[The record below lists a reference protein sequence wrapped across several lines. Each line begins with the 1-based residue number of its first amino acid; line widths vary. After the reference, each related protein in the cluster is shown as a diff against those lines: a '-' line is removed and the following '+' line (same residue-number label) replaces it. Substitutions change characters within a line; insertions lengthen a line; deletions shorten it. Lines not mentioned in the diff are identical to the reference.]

1 MAVTR
6 SPFVKK
12 QTLDRPVGYGFDDL
26 GKAIYTFADGTSR
39 LLRPERDTSQ
49 DEQDFADAQ
58 NRLEQNIYKAQS
70 KAQEVGKDSIAD
82 QLGNIATGGT
92 PKQVGDGW
100 FKSLY
105 DIVTLP
111 LDLSARE
118 KWVSALKIGKPVSST
133 LQSAL
138 NEVADGLTV
147 LTGKTRYD
155 ARGNKIKPS
164 MTEFV
169 TNARNFDF
177 EIFGEGGTVKGSDKL
192 LNKTVNFLVN
202 TATDPLTYFTLP
214 ASAASKAGRFATVL
228 KGIGLQKK
236 YPNLIDDVVLDNLGR
251 KGPVAF
257 PKEIRDAEG
266 IFVGVKFMG
275 KEIPNSSVL
284 AEIWAE
290 TAGAVSAKAGDI
302 LFRKYPKAQAFI
314 AKKQTKPLVLAGLG
328 RRHLSGQEWYD
339 TYLQGLAHYSAN
351 TLGKGSALYAK
362 GVITGEITNTAMVIK
377 DLPDSEQKLLVSL
390 IEDRSGAVTNNPLTR
405 EIVDNFKTWDA
416 AQRDVINA
424 KADEL
429 SVKYGINVKEMGFV
443 QDHIYHSITDEA
455 KEFLRSQGKSKTN
468 GTAKYAKYFAD
479 YKLTADEIK
488 TGRGISSYRKV
499 RGPEL
504 DPVTGVT
511 EYSEFLGQK
520 VLQGDISEINEIAM
534 KELGI
539 PWFKTDLPTIIDD
552 SIASYSRMHGRYAY
566 VERLLDFGPEVI
578 KPLIKKAVDDGP
590 LADVLYKIVTDL
602 TAEAARLTPRVKRNV
617 AAGLAG
623 TREGLATE
631 VQEISNVARAVL
643 TGKASYRK
651 AVDDETLKVVSSID
665 AIIERMQELA
675 EQAVKVSPDKKGEF
689 NNLYLAT
696 MRHAAEMKEALL
708 RGEGERFLTM
718 QELRYEY
725 VSRFPNNDDWQGKS
739 AEWMAERIV
748 RDAGG
753 ADVVDSREVFRQKT
767 HDALIQM
774 RDEIPAGDPEAARVI
789 DETILANETELEAL
803 ARINV
808 AKDNAS
814 YATEGLI
821 YGFPPSFSD
830 EPIPFQLYTTRPI
843 DNEFGTFAQMEDAI
857 VGHAIPEQDLLDLR
871 DPTTFA
877 NFLNPEFWADD
888 LNRAWAEVGVPDMMP
903 MDIVDNMIANN
914 GFIDPEFIRAYPEKA
929 EWLMGM
935 YDMQTKID
943 TILETA
949 DDVLP
954 MSNEELNDFFTWF
967 ADMQERLAGSLSP
980 DNAETVG
987 KVVAN
992 KWFGGV
998 VDDAAANGYKGALM
1012 PLTRIFDDFEP
1023 SLNEWAVLLPSNTP
1037 AFKVGDS
1044 IASPW
1049 QLLQDNGFMKTIMD
1063 ETLEATHLA
1072 KTDAK
1077 KLLQQNG
1084 IEVGKTL
1091 AERAKLDEQIA
1102 ESVKVDNAYRALMN
1116 LRGSDSVQVGGKSVP
1131 KTVILNKLATLDS
1144 FFANAYS
1151 KIDQD
1156 ILREI
1161 EKTFGAEEL
1170 QTLRLDYKQRLPMLL
1185 NQVKVLETW
1194 TDEVGSALDQEV
1206 NDFLLLLSNKPP
1218 KGSTAA
1224 SNAAWSKHVE
1234 KSLESSLSLQE
1245 FPAVKEGYDRV
1256 TKILHA
1262 DELALAK
1269 IESEIPQAFSFYAQ
1283 AKMLGI
1289 RGQKFEEVAE
1299 FGWEELKGLGLQIPK
1314 EAKEQ
1319 WMPAIKK
1326 LSDAGEYGALLRNF
1340 DKLNAYWKR
1349 WVTASIGFFVRNGF
1363 SAIFMDYADG
1373 VTNDAIGTGIKWAAA
1388 QNETVGKRLHG
1399 KNFSNWMERAGITD
1413 PQEMAKAEWATKVV
1427 MATGHGVNDDF
1438 AAPTIGRLAQVT
1450 TDKYI
1455 NFFQNKNS
1463 FVERA
1468 VRLPMAID
1476 SFNKGHTFD
1485 EAVARITRVHFDY
1498 SDLSK
1503 LDETVKR
1510 FIPFWIWTSRNI
1522 PLQITQILTRPKAYY
1537 EYQRVQKELPV
1548 NANLLMPKWINER
1561 EPLGLGNGLANWVLT
1576 PDLPH
1581 IRMKAMFEGFANPQ
1595 QALGQTGLPIR
1606 LPLELITGKKFG
1618 TFVQDFNPYGRQKEV
1633 KGPYET
1639 LIAKALNKFVEDGQI
1654 TTDKYGNLVMDERV
1668 THTVESIFPIIA
1680 QINRLTGG
1688 ATGGKEALE
1697 ERMLSSILNYL
1708 GIPARYI
1715 GPVQQKQEA
1724 QRQNREMEDLLKQL
1738 KQYGYEQGIGTT
1750 EEP

>member
-26 GKAIYTFADGTSR
+26 GRAIYTFKDGTSR
-39 LLRPERDTSQ
+39 LLRPQRDTSQ
-49 DEQDFADAQ
+49 DEQDFTEAQ
-58 NRLEQNIYKAQS
+58 NELEQNIYKAQS
-70 KAQEVGKDSIAD
+70 KALEVGKDSIAD
-82 QLGNIATGGT
+82 QLGNIAMGGA
-92 PKQVGDGW
+92 PKQVGGGW

-105 DIVTLP
+105 NAVTLP
-111 LDLSARE
+111 LDLGSRE
-118 KWVSALKIGKPVSST
+118 KWLSALKIGKPVSST

-138 NEVADGLTV
+138 NEVSDGITV
-147 LTGKTRYD
+147 LTGRTRID
-155 ARGNKIKPS
+155 ARGNKVKPS
-164 MTEFV
+164 ISEFV
-169 TNARNFDF
+169 SNARNFDF
-177 EIFGEGGTVKGSDKL
+177 QIFGEGGTVGNADAL
-192 LNKTVNFLVN
+192 PNKIMNFITNTV
-202 TATDPLTYFTLP
+202 TDPLTYGTFP
-214 ASAASKAGRFATVL
+214 ASQASRAGRFASVL
-228 KGIGLQKK
+228 RGLELQKK
-236 YPNLIDDVVLDNLGR
+236 YPALIDDVVLENVAR

-257 PKEIRDAEG
+257 PKEVRDAEG
-266 IFVGVKFMG
+266 IFVGVKYLG

-290 TAGAVSAKAGDI
+290 TAGAVRATIGDVWW
-302 LFRKYPKAQAFI
+302 RKFPKSQAFLTN
-314 AKKQTKPLVLAGLG
+314 AKNKPLVIAGLG
-328 RRHLSGQEWYD
+328 RRHLSGKEWYD

-351 TLGKGSALYAK
+351 TVAKGSALYAK
-362 GVITGEITNTAMVIK
+362 GVITGEITNAAMAVK
-377 DLPDSEQKLLVSL
+377 GLPDDEQKLLVSL
-390 IEDRSGAVTNNPLTR
+390 IENRSGATTSNPLTQA
-405 EIVDNFKTWDA
+405 IVDSFKTWDA
-416 AQRDVINA
+416 AQRDVINV
-424 KADEL
+424 KALEL
-429 SVKYGINVKEMGFV
+429 STKYGINVKEMGFV

-455 KEFLRSQGKSKTN
+455 KEFLRSQGRSRKEGS
-468 GTAKYAKYFAD
+468 AKYIKYFAD

-499 RGPEL
+499 RGPEI

-511 EYSEFLGQK
+511 KYSEFLGQK
-520 VLQGDISEINEIAM
+520 VLKGDISEINEIAM

-539 PWFKTDLPTIIDD
+539 PWFKTDLPSIIDD

-566 VERLLDFGPEVI
+566 AERLLDFGPEVI
-578 KPLIKKAVDDGP
+578 KPLIKKSVDDGP
-590 LADVLYKIVTDL
+590 IADALYKIVTDL
-602 TAEAARLTPRVKRNV
+602 TAEATRLTPRVKRNV
-617 AAGLAG
+617 TAGLAG
-623 TREGLATE
+623 TRESLATE
-631 VQEISNVARAVL
+631 LQEVSDVARAVL
-643 TGKASYRK
+643 VGKTSYRK

-739 AEWMAERIV
+739 AEWLAERIV

-753 ADVVDSREVFRQKT
+753 GDAIDAREVFRQRT
-767 HDALIQM
+767 HDELVKM
-774 RDEIPAGDPEAARVI
+774 RDAIPAGDSEAVRII
-789 DETILANETELEAL
+789 DEAILANETELEAL

-830 EPIPFQLYTTRPI
+830 EPIPFQLYTTKPI

-857 VGHAIPEQDLLDLR
+857 VGHAIPEEDLLDLR

-903 MDIVDNMIANN
+903 MDVVDNMIANN
-914 GFIDPEFIRAYPEKA
+914 GFIDPDFIRAYPEKA

-935 YDMQTKID
+935 YDMQNKID
-943 TILETA
+943 EILETA

-980 DNAETVG
+980 DNAESVG
-987 KVVAN
+987 RVVTN

-1012 PLTRIFDDFEP
+1012 PLTRIFDDFET

-1037 AFKVGDS
+1037 AFKIGDS
-1044 IASPW
+1044 ITSPW

-1072 KTDAK
+1072 KTDVQ
-1077 KLLQQNG
+1077 KLLRQNG
-1084 IEVGKTL
+1084 IEAGQTL
-1091 AERAKLDEQIA
+1091 AERAKLDEEIA
-1102 ESVKVDNAYRALMN
+1102 KSAKVDNAFRALMN
-1116 LRGSDSVQVGGKSVP
+1116 LRATDSVQVGGKFVP
-1131 KTVILNKLATLDS
+1131 KTVILDKLATLDS
-1144 FFANAYS
+1144 FFTNAYS
-1151 KIDQD
+1151 KIDRD

-1161 EKTFGAEEL
+1161 EKTFGPSEL

-1185 NQVKVLETW
+1185 NEVKVLETW
-1194 TDEVGSALDQEV
+1194 TDEVGSALEQEV

-1224 SNAAWSKHVE
+1224 SNAAWAKHVE

-1245 FPAVKEGYDRV
+1245 FPAVKEAYDRV

-1269 IESEIPQAFSFYAQ
+1269 IESEIPQAFSFFAA
-1283 AKMLGI
+1283 AKTLGI
-1289 RGQKFEEVAE
+1289 RGKKFEEVAE
-1299 FGWEELKGLGLQIPK
+1299 FGWEELSGLGLQIPK

-1340 DKLNAYWKR
+1340 DKMNAYWKR
-1349 WVTASIGFFVRNGF
+1349 WVTASVGFFVRNGM
-1363 SAIFMDYADG
+1363 SATFMNYADG
-1373 VTNDAIGTGIKWAAA
+1373 VTNDAIGLGIKWAWA
-1388 QNETVGKRLHG
+1388 QNESVGRRLSG
-1399 KNFSNWMERAGITD
+1399 KNFTNWMSRAGITD
-1413 PQEMAKAEWATKVV
+1413 PAEMAKAEWVTKVV

-1455 NFFQNKNS
+1455 NFFQRKNS

-1476 SFNKGHTFD
+1476 SFNKGQTFD

-1503 LDETVKR
+1503 FDEVAKR
-1510 FIPFWIWTSRNI
+1510 VIPFWIWTSRNI
-1522 PLQITQILTRPKAYY
+1522 PLQMTQILTRPKAYY
-1537 EYQRVQKELPV
+1537 EYQRVQEELPV
-1548 NANLLMPKWINER
+1548 NANLMMPKWINER
-1561 EPLGLGNGLANWVLT
+1561 EPLGLGNGLSNWVLT

-1581 IRMKAMFEGFANPQ
+1581 IRMKAMFEGFADPQ
-1595 QALGQTGLPIR
+1595 QLAGQTGLPIR
-1606 LPLELITGKKFG
+1606 LPLELLSGKKFG
-1618 TFVQDFNPYGRQKEV
+1618 TFVQDFNAYGKQKEV
-1633 KGPYET
+1633 RGPYET

-1654 TTDKYGNLVMDERV
+1654 TTDKYGNWVMDERF
-1668 THTVESIFPIIA
+1668 THIVESIFPIVA

-1697 ERMLSSILNYL
+1697 ERMLSSIFNYA
-1708 GIPARYI
+1708 GIPAREI
-1715 GPVQQKQEA
+1715 GPVQQRQEA
-1724 QRQNREMEDLLKQL
+1724 QRRNKEIEDLIAQL
-1738 KQYGYEQGIGTT
+1738 KQYGYEQGIGIT

>member
-26 GKAIYTFADGTSR
+26 GRAIYTFKDGTSR
-39 LLRPERDTSQ
+39 LLRPQRDTSQ
-49 DEQDFADAQ
+49 DEQDFADVQ
-58 NRLEQNIYKAQS
+58 NELEQNTYKAQS
-70 KAQEVGKDSIAD
+70 KALEVGKDSIAD
-82 QLGNIATGGT
+82 QLGNVAMGGA
-92 PKQVGDGW
+92 PKQVGSGW

-105 DIVTLP
+105 DIATLP
-111 LDLSARE
+111 LNLASRE
-118 KWVSALKIGKPVSST
+118 KWLALGEVGKPIRST

-138 NEVADGLTV
+138 NEVTDGITV
-147 LTGKTRYD
+147 LTGRTKID
-155 ARGNKIKPS
+155 ARGNKVKPS
-164 MTEFV
+164 ITEFV

-177 EIFGEGGTVKGSDKL
+177 QIFGEGGTVGNADAL
-192 LNKTVNFLVN
+192 PNKITNFFTN
-202 TATDPLTYFTLP
+202 TLTDPLTYATLP
-214 ASAASKAGRFATVL
+214 ASAASKAGKFATVL
-228 KGIGLQKK
+228 KGLQLQKK
-236 YPNLIDDVVLDNLGR
+236 YPSLIDDVVLDNLGR

-257 PKEIRDAEG
+257 PKEVLDAEG
-266 IFVGVKFMG
+266 IFVGIKYMG
-275 KEIPNSSVL
+275 KEVPNSSVL
-284 AEIWAE
+284 AEIWAD

-302 LFRKYPKAQAFI
+302 FFRKYPKAQAFI
-314 AKKQTKPLVLAGLG
+314 SSPKTKPLVLAGLG
-328 RRHLSGQEWYD
+328 RRHLSGKEWYD
-339 TYLQGLAHYSAN
+339 TYVQGLAHYSAN
-351 TLGKGSALYAK
+351 TIGKGSALYAK
-362 GVITGEITNTAMVIK
+362 GVISGEITNTAMAVK
-377 DLPDSEQKLLVSL
+377 GLPDDEQKLLVSL
-390 IEDRSGAVTNNPLTR
+390 IEDRSGAVTNNPLAQ
-405 EIVDNFKTWDA
+405 EIVESFKKWDG

-424 KADEL
+424 KANEL

-443 QDHIYHSITDEA
+443 EDHIYHSVTDEA
-455 KEFLRSQGKSKTN
+455 KEFLRSQGKSRPK
-468 GTAKYAKYFAD
+468 GDAKYVKYFAD

-520 VLQGDISEINEIAM
+520 VLKGDISEINEIAM

-552 SIASYSRMHGRYAY
+552 SIASYGRMHGRYAY

-578 KPLIKKAVDDGP
+578 KPLVKKAVDDGP
-590 LADVLYKIVTDL
+590 IADTLYKIVADL

-631 VQEISNVARAVL
+631 LQEVSDVARAVL
-643 TGKASYRK
+643 AGKTSYRK
-651 AVDDETLKVVSSID
+651 AVNDETLKVVSSID
-665 AIIERMQELA
+665 AIIQRMQELA

-708 RGEGERFLTM
+708 SGEGDRFLSM

-725 VSRFPNNDDWQGKS
+725 VSRFPNNDDWKGKS

-753 ADVVDSREVFRQKT
+753 GDAIDAREVFRQKT

-774 RDEIPAGDPEAARVI
+774 RDQIPAGDPQAARVI
-789 DETILANETELEAL
+789 DEAILANETELEAL

-814 YATEGLI
+814 YATEGLV

-830 EPIPFQLYTTRPI
+830 EPIPFQLYTTKPI
-843 DNEFGTFAQMEDAI
+843 DNEFGTFAQMKDAI

-903 MDIVDNMIANN
+903 MDVVDNMLANN
-914 GFIDPEFIRAYPEKA
+914 GFIDPDFIRAYPEKA

-935 YDMQTKID
+935 YDMQTKVD
-943 TILETA
+943 TLLETA

-967 ADMQERLAGSLSP
+967 VDMQERLAGSLSP
-980 DNAETVG
+980 NNAESVG

-1049 QLLQDNGFMKTIMD
+1049 QLLENNGFMKTIMD
-1063 ETLEATHLA
+1063 ETLEATHVA
-1072 KTDAK
+1072 KTDVK

-1084 IEVGKTL
+1084 IEAGQTL
-1091 AERAKLDEQIA
+1091 AERAKLDEQIL
-1102 ESVKVDNAYRALMN
+1102 ESTKVDNAFKALMN
-1116 LRGSDSVQVGGKSVP
+1116 LRSTDSVQIGGKSVP

-1144 FFANAYS
+1144 FFNDAYS
-1151 KIDQD
+1151 KIDRD

-1161 EKTFGAEEL
+1161 EKTFGPEEL

-1185 NQVKVLETW
+1185 NEAKVLETW
-1194 TDEVGSALDQEV
+1194 TDEVGSVLEQEV
-1206 NDFLLLLSNKPP
+1206 NDFLLLLANKPP

-1234 KSLESSLSLQE
+1234 KSLESSEMLRDL
-1245 FPAVKEGYDRV
+1245 PAVKEAYDRV

-1269 IESEIPQAFSFYAQ
+1269 IESEIPQAFSFYSA

-1299 FGWEELKGLGLQIPK
+1299 FGWEELAGLGLQIPK

-1326 LSDAGEYGALLRNF
+1326 LSDAGEYGAFLRNF
-1340 DKLNAYWKR
+1340 DKMNAYWKR
-1349 WVTASIGFFVRNGF
+1349 WVTASIGFFVRNGM
-1363 SAIFMDYADG
+1363 SATFMNYADG
-1373 VTNDAIGTGIKWAAA
+1373 VTNDAIATGIRWASA
-1388 QNETVGKRLHG
+1388 QNDTVGKRLNN
-1399 KNFSNWMERAGITD
+1399 KNFANWMKRAGITD

-1455 NFFQNKNS
+1455 GFFQNKNS
-1463 FVERA
+1463 YVERA

-1485 EAVARITRVHFDY
+1485 EAVARISRIHFDY
-1498 SDLSK
+1498 SDLSR
-1503 LDETVKR
+1503 LDEVAKR
-1510 FIPFWIWTSRNI
+1510 IIPFWIWTSRNI
-1522 PLQITQILTRPKAYY
+1522 PLQMTQILTRPKAYY
-1537 EYQRVQKELPV
+1537 EYQRVQEQFPV
-1548 NANLLMPKWINER
+1548 NANLMMPQWINER

-1595 QALGQTGLPIR
+1595 QALGQTGLAIR
-1606 LPLELITGKKFG
+1606 LPAELITGKKFG
-1618 TFVQDFNPYGRQKEV
+1618 TFVQDFNAYGRKKEV

-1639 LIAKALNKFVEDGQI
+1639 LIAKALNKFVNDGQI
-1654 TTDKYGNLVMDERV
+1654 STDKYGNLVMDEKV
-1668 THTVESIFPIIA
+1668 THVVESIFPIIA

-1708 GIPARYI
+1708 GIPGREI

-1738 KQYGYEQGIGTT
+1738 KQYGYEQGIGIT

>member
-12 QTLDRPVGYGFDDL
+12 QTLDRPVGYGFDDM
-26 GKAIYTFADGTSR
+26 GRAIYTFKDGTSR
-39 LLRPERDTSQ
+39 LLRPQRDTSQ

-58 NRLEQNIYKAQS
+58 NELEQNISKAQS
-70 KAQEVGKDSIAD
+70 KAAEVGKDSIVD
-82 QLGNIATGGT
+82 QLGNVAMGGT
-92 PKQVGDGW
+92 PKQVGTGW

-105 DIVTLP
+105 DIATLP
-111 LDLSARE
+111 LDITSRE
-118 KWVSALKIGKPVSST
+118 KWLSALKIGKPVSST

-138 NEVADGLTV
+138 NEVSDGLTV
-147 LTGKTRYD
+147 LTGRTKYD
-155 ARGNKIKPS
+155 ARGNKVKPS
-164 MTEFV
+164 ISEFV
-169 TNARNFDF
+169 SNARNFDF
-177 EIFGEGGTVKGSDKL
+177 EIFGEGGTVGNANAL
-192 LNKTVNFLVN
+192 PNKIMNFITNTV
-202 TATDPLTYFTLP
+202 TDPLTYGTLP

-228 KGIGLQKK
+228 KGLELQKK
-236 YPNLIDDVVLDNLGR
+236 YPHLIDDVVLDNLAR

-266 IFVGVKFMG
+266 IFVGIKYMG
-275 KEIPNSSVL
+275 KEIPKSSAL

-290 TAGAVSAKAGDI
+290 TAGAVSAKTGDI
-302 LFRKYPKAQAFI
+302 LFRKFPAFQAKI
-314 AKKQTKPLVLAGLG
+314 TSSKIRPLVLAGLG
-328 RRHLSGQEWYD
+328 RRHLSGKEWYD

-351 TLGKGSALYAK
+351 TLAKGSALYAK
-362 GVITGEITNTAMVIK
+362 GVITGEITNTAMAVK
-377 DLPDSEQKLLVSL
+377 GLPDEEQKLLVSL
-390 IEDRSGAVTNNPLTR
+390 IEDRSGAVTNNPLTQ
-405 EIVDNFKTWDA
+405 EIVEGFKKWNGE
-416 AQRDVINA
+416 QRDVINA
-424 KADEL
+424 KALEL
-429 SVKYGINVKEMGFV
+429 STKYGINVKEMGFV

-455 KEFLRSQGKSKTN
+455 KEFLRSQGKSRKN
-468 GTAKYAKYFAD
+468 GQAKYTKYFAD

-499 RGPEL
+499 RGPEV

-520 VLQGDISEINEIAM
+520 VLKGDIVEINEIAM

-578 KPLIKKAVDDGP
+578 KPLIKKAVDEGP
-590 LADVLYKIVTDL
+590 IADALYKIVTDL

-617 AAGLAG
+617 VAGLAR
-623 TREGLATE
+623 TREGLGTE
-631 VQEISNVARAVL
+631 LQEVSDVARAVL
-643 TGKASYRK
+643 SGKASYRK
-651 AVDDETLKVVSSID
+651 AVDDEVLQTVSSID
-665 AIIERMQELA
+665 AIIERMQQLA

-708 RGEGERFLTM
+708 RGDGERFLTM

-739 AEWMAERIV
+739 AEWLAERIV

-753 ADVVDSREVFRQKT
+753 ADVVDAREVFRQKT
-767 HDALIQM
+767 HDELIKM
-774 RDEIPAGDPEAARVI
+774 RDAIPAGDTEAARVI
-789 DETILANETELEAL
+789 DEAILANETELEAL

-857 VGHAIPEQDLLDLR
+857 VGHAIPEEDLLDLR

-903 MDIVDNMIANN
+903 MDVVDNMIANN
-914 GFIDPEFIRAYPEKA
+914 GFIDPDFIRAYPEKA

-935 YDMQTKID
+935 YDMQNKVD

-987 KVVAN
+987 KVVTN

-1012 PLTRIFDDFEP
+1012 PLTRIFDEFET

-1037 AFKVGDS
+1037 AFKIGDS
-1044 IASPW
+1044 ITSPW
-1049 QLLQDNGFMKTIMD
+1049 QLLQNNGFMKTIMD

-1072 KTDAK
+1072 KTDVR

-1084 IEVGKTL
+1084 VEAGQTL

-1102 ESVKVDNAYRALMN
+1102 ENAKVDNAFRALMN
-1116 LRGSDSVQVGGKSVP
+1116 LRASNSVQVGGKPVP
-1131 KTVILNKLATLDS
+1131 KTVILDKLATLDS
-1144 FFANAYS
+1144 FFTNAYS

-1156 ILREI
+1156 ILREV
-1161 EKTFGAEEL
+1161 EKTFGAKEL
-1170 QTLRLDYKQRLPMLL
+1170 QTLRLNYKQRLPMLL
-1185 NQVKVLETW
+1185 NEVKVLETW
-1194 TDEVGSALDQEV
+1194 TDEVGSALEQEV
-1206 NDFLLLLSNKPP
+1206 NDFLLLLANKPP

-1224 SNAAWSKHVE
+1224 SNAAWAKHVE

-1245 FPAVKEGYDRV
+1245 FPAVKEAYDRV

-1269 IESEIPQAFSFYAQ
+1269 IESEIPQAFSFYSA

-1289 RGQKFEEVAE
+1289 RGKKFEEVAE
-1299 FGWEELKGLGLQIPK
+1299 FGWEELAGLGLQIPK

-1340 DKLNAYWKR
+1340 DKMNAYWKR
-1349 WVTASIGFFVRNGF
+1349 WVTASIGFFVRNGM
-1363 SAIFMDYADG
+1363 SATFMNYADG
-1373 VTNDAIGTGIKWAAA
+1373 VTNDAIATGIKWAAA
-1388 QNETVGKRLHG
+1388 QNESVGKRLNN
-1399 KNFSNWMERAGITD
+1399 KNFTNWMSRAGITD
-1413 PQEMAKAEWATKVV
+1413 PEEMAKAEWVTKVV

-1455 NFFQNKNS
+1455 NFFQRKNS

-1476 SFNKGHTFD
+1476 SFNKGQTFD

-1510 FIPFWIWTSRNI
+1510 FVPFWVWTSRNI

-1537 EYQRVQKELPV
+1537 EYQRVQEELPV
-1548 NANLLMPKWINER
+1548 NANLMMPQWINER

-1581 IRMKAMFEGFANPQ
+1581 IRMKAMFEGFADPQ
-1595 QALGQTGLPIR
+1595 QLIGQTGLPIR
-1606 LPLELITGKKFG
+1606 LPLELATGKKFG
-1618 TFVQDFNPYGRQKEV
+1618 TFVQDFNAYGKQKEV
-1633 KGPYET
+1633 RGPYET

-1654 TTDKYGNLVMDERV
+1654 TTDKYGNWVMDERV
-1668 THTVESIFPIIA
+1668 THIVESVFPIVA

-1697 ERMLSSILNYL
+1697 ERMLSSIFNYA
-1708 GIPARYI
+1708 GIPAREI
-1715 GPVQQKQEA
+1715 GPVQQRTEA
-1724 QRQNREMEDLLKQL
+1724 QRRNREVQDLIAQL
-1738 KQYGYEQGIGTT
+1738 KQYGYEQGIGIT